1 VTSTKSLIWTRSI
14 ADWQDDA
21 ATILTAV
28 PSRLVLRIPCLEL
41 AASTPKLENFSC
53 DYIIFTSANAVRF
66 GLAVRDIDEAVRG
79 ARGIFTHGEAT
90 AAALRARGLTPIVA
104 PVRTAAELSEWL
116 ATKLPPQAAVGLP
129 CAAEPAW
136 PMAQELKKK
145 GFQASMW
152 VCYETVA
159 EATTTDRKALSP
171 PAISDLC
178 SNLNGVVAFAS
189 PSAVRGF
196 AKVFQPEL
204 NRLHQALIAATIGP
218 STQAAAKAHF
228 ASVRMATT
236 NSLPALVQ
244 LALDNL

>member
-1 VTSTKSLIWTRSI
+1 MTSTQSLIWTRSI

-21 ATILTAV
+21 ANILKPA
-28 PSRLVLRIPCLEL
+28 PSHLVNHIPCLAL

-53 DYIIFTSANAVRF
+53 DYVVFTSANAVRF

-90 AAALRARGLTPIVA
+90 AAALKARGLKPIVA

-116 ATKLPPQAAVGLP
+116 ETKLPPQAAIGLP

-136 PMAQELKKK
+136 PMADELSRK
-145 GFQASMW
+145 GFKASNW

-159 EATTTDRKALSP
+159 EATTTEGKALS
-171 PAISDLC
+171 AQAVSELC
-178 SNLNGVVAFAS
+178 SNLSGVVAFAS

-204 NRLHQALIAATIGP
+204 NRLHKVLTAATIGP
-218 STQAAAKAHF
+218 STHAAAKAHF
-228 ASVRMATT
+228 EIVRMAAS

>member
-1 VTSTKSLIWTRSI
+1 MTSTKSLIWTRSI

-21 ATILTAV
+21 ATILTPV
-28 PSRLVLRIPCLEL
+28 SSNLVIHIPCLEL
-41 AASTPKLENFSC
+41 AASTPKLKNFSC
-53 DYIIFTSANAVRF
+53 DYVIFTSANAVRF
-66 GLAVRDIDEAVRG
+66 GLAVPEIDEAVRG

-90 AAALRARGLTPIVA
+90 AAALKTRGLTPIVA

-116 ATKLPPQAAVGLP
+116 ETKLPPQAALGLP

-136 PMAQELKKK
+136 PMAQELSKK
-145 GFQASMW
+145 GFKATNW
-152 VCYETVA
+152 VCYQTVA
-159 EATTTDRKALSP
+159 NATTTDGKALSP

-178 SNLNGVVAFAS
+178 SNLSGVVAFAS

-204 NRLHQALIAATIGP
+204 NRLHKALIAATIGP

-228 ASVRMATT
+228 QFVKMAAT

>member
-1 VTSTKSLIWTRSI
+1 MTSTQSLIWTRSI

-28 PSRLVLRIPCLEL
+28 PSRLIIHIPCLGL
-41 AASTPKLENFSC
+41 AASTPKIANFSC
-53 DYIIFTSANAVRF
+53 DYVIFTSANAVRF

-90 AAALRARGLTPIVA
+90 AAALRARGLNPIVA

-116 ATKLPPQAAVGLP
+116 ETKLPPQAAVGLP

-136 PMAQELKKK
+136 PMAEELRKK
-145 GFQASMW
+145 GFTASNW

-159 EATTTDRKALSP
+159 EATNTDGKTFSTQ
-171 PAISDLC
+171 AISDLC
-178 SNLNGVVAFAS
+178 SNLNGVIAFAS

-196 AKVFQPEL
+196 AKIFKPEL
-204 NRLHQALIAATIGP
+204 NHLRKALVAATIGP

-228 ASVRMATT
+228 EFVRMATT